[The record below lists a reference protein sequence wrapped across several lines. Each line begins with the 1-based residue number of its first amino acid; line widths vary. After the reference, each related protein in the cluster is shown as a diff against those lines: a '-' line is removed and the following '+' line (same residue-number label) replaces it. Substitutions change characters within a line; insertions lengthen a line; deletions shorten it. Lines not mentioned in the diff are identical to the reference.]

1 MNNKTEENKKLILGL
16 QLICDC
22 ESSKPLDEM
31 NCDLIDA
38 CVSLLLDLQDKKVTL
53 TQEQIKEKVSMIPFE
68 EISEFKN
75 NEETPKRRKVLKKNK
90 VLFIAA
96 VISIL
101 ITLLA
106 VVSVAFE
113 WNIFEELK
121 NRFGSVANTPVNEEI
136 VVDGDSIVVYG
147 DNINYKSIE
156 ESLISKQYDVLYPN
170 VLPGSMYVETVTY
183 YQKNNES
190 RLVFNSN
197 SEFCFIEITLNKKL
211 SEDIKDISEEII
223 EINGKKCYLIYVPE
237 MNHIQLYFEYSGD
250 LYKVSHNNKQEII
263 TIVENLKEL
272 E

>member
-1 MNNKTEENKKLILGL
+1 MRVVKNLKGVNFFMNNKTEENKKLILGL

-96 VISIL
+96 IISIL

-121 NRFGSVANTPVNEEI
+121 NRFGSVANTP
-136 VVDGDSIVVYG
+136 D
-147 DNINYKSIE
+147 
-156 ESLISKQYDVLYPN
+156 
-170 VLPGSMYVETVTY
+170 
-183 YQKNNES
+183 YQEQ
-190 RLVFNSN
+190 
-197 SEFCFIEITLNKKL
+197 T
-211 SEDIKDISEEII
+211 
-223 EINGKKCYLIYVPE
+223 ING
-237 MNHIQLYFEYSGD
+237 
-250 LYKVSHNNKQEII
+250 I
-263 TIVENLKEL
+263 TVYTS
-272 E
+272 